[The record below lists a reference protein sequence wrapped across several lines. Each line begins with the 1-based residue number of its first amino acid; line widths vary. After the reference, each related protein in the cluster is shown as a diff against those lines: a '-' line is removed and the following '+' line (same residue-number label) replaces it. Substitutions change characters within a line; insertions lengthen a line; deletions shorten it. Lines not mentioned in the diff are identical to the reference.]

1 MSTEVKLAL
10 SNLRHIQYT
19 LEREVEWVLSDDE
32 DIWQQDIKKKL
43 FAINITIGDLI
54 EYLEDEED

>member
-19 LEREVEWVLSDDE
+19 LEREVEWVLSDDV

-43 FAINITIGDLI
+43 FAINIAIGDLI